1 MDICSIL
8 ALCLLHKDK
17 DLYVND
23 IQCNVLVYSYA
34 FETNVSLVLVNLSLL
49 TYNIINGRK

>member
-1 MDICSIL
+1 MDIYSIL
-8 ALCLLHKDK
+8 ALCLLHKDS
-17 DLYVND
+17 YVNT

-49 TYNIINGRK
+49 TYNIINIRK